1 MIHYRNATLS
11 ELSQSLD
18 WATEEG
24 WNPGLD
30 DAAAFF
36 QADPRGF
43 FVAVDEGDAPVA
55 SISVVNHTD
64 HFAFLGLYIVRP
76 AYRGQGIGLRLWQ
89 HALRHAGERTVGL
102 DGVPEQ
108 QQNYVKSGFAHAGG
122 TTRFSGVLTGRTDP
136 EVRTASPADIP
147 AMIAK
152 EAEASGVAK
161 HAYLQ
166 AWFTQSPNRKT
177 FVIDGPQGLA
187 GLCTVRVCRAGA
199 KVGPLVADTRAIADR
214 MIAQAAQIV
223 DGPLTLDVPD
233 TSSALH
239 SLCQENGFEA
249 GFQTARMYRG
259 PFATTGHANFA
270 VVSLELG

>member
-11 ELSQSLD
+11 ELSECLD
-18 WATEEG
+18 WAAQEG

-30 DAAAFF
+30 DAAAFD
-36 QADPRGF
+36 QADPDGF
-43 FVAVDEGDAPVA
+43 FVAVDDGDRPVA
-55 SISVVNHTD
+55 SISVVHHTD

-76 AYRGQGIGLRLWQ
+76 AYRGQGIGLSLWQ
-89 HALRHAGERTVGL
+89 HALSHAGERTVGL

-122 TTRFSGVLTGRTDP
+122 TTRFSGVLAGQTDP

-152 EAEASGVAK
+152 EAEASGVMK

-166 AWFTQSPNRKT
+166 AWFAQSPNRKT
-177 FVIDGPQGLA
+177 FVIDGPQGIT
-187 GLCTVRVCRAGA
+187 GVCTVRVCRAGA
-199 KVGPLVADTRAIADR
+199 KIGPLVADTRAIADR
-214 MIAQAAQIV
+214 MIAHAAQIV

-233 TSSALH
+233 TSSALR
-239 SLCQENGFEA
+239 SLSQAYGFEA

-259 PFATTGHANFA
+259 PFTTTPHPNFA